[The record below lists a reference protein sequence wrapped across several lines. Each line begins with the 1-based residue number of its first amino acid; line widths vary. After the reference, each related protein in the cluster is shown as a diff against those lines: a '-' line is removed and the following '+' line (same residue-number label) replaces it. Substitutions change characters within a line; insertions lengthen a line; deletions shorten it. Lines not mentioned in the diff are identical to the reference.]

1 MTPSVITATAASTAT
16 PIVAAVSVVNPCVV
30 VVGDSVAHGGMV
42 FEIPATGYV
51 HGTSSPLSQFVD
63 QELKK
68 AGLTDLRGVDRAVS
82 NTGISSRNHYSY
94 FRTASYQNLLTDH
107 CKYTIMLPWVN
118 DITSD
123 WPASYAA
130 PHHVAALVRFVGE
143 LADGNPGGRILVLNY
158 YRPVLAPFALQTWA
172 RGFIPE
178 NIDAYNHEIE
188 LSCQYGTFSKL
199 PQVVCIHMND
209 AFTEMGDDYVIAW
222 ASRDELNTDLIY
234 PIPDDQKALLQ
245 QYYEVHPD
253 GLVLGD
259 GVHLS
264 TMGKSALA
272 AYLVSVIRS
281 LPDMPAKVH

>member
-1 MTPSVITATAASTAT
+1 
-16 PIVAAVSVVNPCVV
+16 
-30 VVGDSVAHGGMV
+30 MV

-51 HGTSSPLSQFVD
+51 HGTSAPLSQFVE
-63 QELKK
+63 QEFKK
-68 AGLTDLRGVDRAVS
+68 VGITDLRGVDRAVG

-94 FRTASYQNLLTDH
+94 FRTASYENLLTDH
-107 CKYTIMLPWVN
+107 CKYTIMLPWIN

-143 LADGNPGGRILVLNY
+143 LSDGNPGGRILVLNY

-199 PQVVCIHMND
+199 PQVVCVTMND

-234 PIPDDQKALLQ
+234 PIPDDQKALLL

-264 TMGKSALA
+264 TLGKSALA

-281 LPDMPAKVH
+281 LPDMPTKAH